1 MTDHFINL
9 PLRNY
14 IEYSNENKD
23 LYWVNIGY
31 NLNLVELKIMNI
43 FFNVFQLKYGKSY
56 KVSGYFRKLK
66 YYIMILRM
74 CIDTIVQQD
83 YDFSINTINFE
94 NKIIPITSIMGS
106 ILSYY
111 ENPDFKTL
119 HNKNK
124 IKNISDFERTYINNT
139 LIELELALEFLQKQ
153 HKIIEGFRYKD
164 IKKCCDKITQII
176 NNIKINI

>member
-23 LYWVNIGY
+23 LYWVNTGY
-31 NLNLVELKIMNI
+31 NFNLVELKIMNI
-43 FFNVFQLKYGKSY
+43 FYNIFQSKYGKSY
-56 KVSGYFRKLK
+56 KVSKYFRKLQ
-66 YYIMILRM
+66 YNNMIIRM

-83 YDFSINTINFE
+83 YDFSIKTIDFE
-94 NKIIPITSIMGS
+94 GKIILITSIMGG

-111 ENPDFKTL
+111 GEPDLKTL
-119 HNKNK
+119 YNKTK

-139 LIELELALEFLQKQ
+139 LIELELALDFLSKQ
-153 HKIIEGFRYKD
+153 HKIIKHSRYKD
-164 IKKCCDKITQII
+164 IKKC
-176 NNIKINI
+176 